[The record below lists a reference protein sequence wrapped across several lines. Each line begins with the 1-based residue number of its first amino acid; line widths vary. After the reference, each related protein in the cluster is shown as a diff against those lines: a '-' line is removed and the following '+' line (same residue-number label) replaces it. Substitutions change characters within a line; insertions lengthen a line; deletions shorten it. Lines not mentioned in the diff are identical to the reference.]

1 MPVPCRPL
9 RCSVSIPRPYFLLPV
24 LPRFR
29 LARLVTCLLAL
40 VLLGV
45 PSGLLGW
52 GYWAHPRINR
62 AAVLALPPELRGFF
76 YDHVD
81 YLTEAAIVPDLR
93 KHVIGDKAEGPRH
106 YCDVEQFGKPLSEFA
121 RTPEAAKVA
130 YDAVTLDKQGRLPWH
145 IQEVFAKLT
154 QAMKDRRKSEIL
166 LLAADLGHYL
176 GDAHMPLHTSENHDG
191 QLTDQKGI
199 HALWEARLPEMFGA
213 AYHFQAPP
221 AAVLA
226 DPVAEVWRIIG
237 ESHAAKDTLLA
248 VDKRIRAETGA
259 DNIFE
264 KDAQGAV
271 KKNRYGQPYFTKDY
285 ATRLHTALHGMVERR
300 LRASITATANFWF
313 TAWVNAGRPD
323 LGSLDSDAL
332 RQASQPDLTTELR
345 LLEQGKLVDL
355 SSGSEF

>member
-1 MPVPCRPL
+1 MR
-9 RCSVSIPRPYFLLPV
+9 FLLPY
-24 LPRFR
+24 
-29 LARLVTCLLAL
+29 ARRAALGAALLLATAPS
-40 VLLGV
+40 LLY
-45 PSGLLGW
+45 GW

-93 KHVIGDKAEGPRH
+93 KHVIGDKNEGPRH
-106 YCDVEQFGKPLSEFA
+106 YCDLEQFGKPLDQFP
-121 RTPEAAKVA
+121 RTPNDAKTA
-130 YDAVTLDKQGRLPWH
+130 YDAATLDQRGRLPWH

-199 HALWEARLPEMFGA
+199 HALWEARLPEMFGNGYPFRVPTA
-213 AYHFQAPP
+213 RLLP
-221 AAVLA
+221 
-226 DPVAEVWRIIG
+226 DPVADVWRIIG

-248 VDKRIRAETGA
+248 VDKRLRAEVGA
-259 DNIFE
+259 DHLFE
-264 KDAQGAV
+264 KDEQGAV

-300 LRASITATANFWF
+300 LRASIAATANFWF

-323 LGSLDSDAL
+323 LGTLDSDAL
-332 RQASQPDLTTELR
+332 RQASQPALQAELR

>member
-1 MPVPCRPL
+1 MHF
-9 RCSVSIPRPYFLLPV
+9 SLPS
-24 LPRFR
+24 FR
-29 LARLVTCLLAL
+29 RAALMTAL
-40 VLLGV
+40 VVAV
-45 PSGLLGW
+45 PSLLYGW

-81 YLTEAAIVPDLR
+81 YLTEAAVVPDLR
-93 KHVIGDKAEGPRH
+93 KHLIGDKNEGPRH
-106 YCDVEQFGKPLSEFA
+106 YCDVEQFGKPIGEFP
-121 RTPEAAKVA
+121 RTPEAAKAA
-130 YDAVTLDKQGRLPWH
+130 YDATTLDKQGRLPWH
-145 IQEVFAKLT
+145 IQEVFGKLT

-213 AYHFQAPP
+213 GYNFRLPP
-221 AAVLA
+221 AAILA
-226 DPVAEVWRIIG
+226 DPVADVWRIIG

-248 VDKRIRAETGA
+248 VDKQLRADMGA

-313 TAWVNAGRPD
+313 TAWVNAGRPN
-323 LGSLDSDAL
+323 LNSLDSDAL
-332 RQASQPDLTTELR
+332 RRASRAGLKAETKQLR
-345 LLEQGKLVDL
+345 QGKLVDL
-355 SSGSEF
+355 SAAGSGEF